1 MNISFRTFAAIAL
14 TTLLTACG
22 AGQQDTQMN
31 PQMSMTLGAA
41 VQSDLGVAA
50 TGASAA
56 GAATASTAPSAV
68 STGPAVAAAA
78 GPNNPAPDCAA
89 EGCAS
94 LRIIDGNAEAYRI
107 DAMRRAAADD
117 NGPAQS

>member
-14 TTLLTACG
+14 STLLTACG
-22 AGQQDTQMN
+22 AGQQETQM
-31 PQMSMTLGAA
+31 PMTLGSA

-50 TGASAA
+50 S
-56 GAATASTAPSAV
+56 ATATATAPATPAA

-78 GPNNPAPDCAA
+78 GPNNPTPDCAA

-94 LRIIDGNAEAYRI
+94 LRIIDGNAEAFRI
-107 DAMRRAAADD
+107 DAMRRAAQDQ
-117 NGPAQS
+117 G